1 MAVGGIRHRQSSH
14 NPTIVG
20 HKGNT
25 DMGKAV
31 DKFMHDR
38 TEKLKSHKTKHDV
51 ERLHHMVAALFYMR
65 DYPQNSTLASDL
77 GKEIA
82 GISAKQAEQDAK
94 EAAEEQRAYADA
106 QASDAADAAKAVEE
120 AESPHGRAAS
130 RASR

>member
-1 MAVGGIRHRQSSH
+1 
-14 NPTIVG
+14 
-20 HKGNT
+20 
-25 DMGKAV
+25 MGKAV